1 MGKERN
7 GTENAFPVPER
18 FLSFGSRSFC
28 SGTNFRFPFPFRSF
42 RSRERQERER
52 KEREPA
58 CVPDFLNIQN
68 FSKTKI
74 HRQILVNIGIG
85 KYRSNEH
92 QFYKHIQLIVA
103 KIIS

>member
-52 KEREPA
+52 QERERKERE
-58 CVPDFLNIQN
+58 PDFLNIQN

-74 HRQILVNIGIG
+74 HRQI
-85 KYRSNEH
+85 
-92 QFYKHIQLIVA
+92 FYVW
-103 KIIS
+103 

>member
-42 RSRERQERER
+42 RSRERQERE
-52 KEREPA
+52 
-58 CVPDFLNIQN
+58 PDFLNIQN

-74 HRQILVNIGIG
+74 HRQISYVW
-85 KYRSNEH
+85 
-92 QFYKHIQLIVA
+92 
-103 KIIS
+103 KIIMFLETKI